1 MRDIYYTLKVMVA
14 DTGCYVLLGSNI
26 NVVTIDGATRVM
38 WYQSYVLPRAAVIS
52 GFINEDWNYSKATQ
66 SLSGESG
73 IWT

>member
-38 WYQSYVLPRAAVIS
+38 
-52 GFINEDWNYSKATQ
+52 
-66 SLSGESG
+66 
-73 IWT
+73 